1 MRKRFYGLGLTGLA
15 MGVLAV
21 PAALAQEGHPFDGTW
36 RGTMQNDAGE
46 SRRVLLIMDYD
57 GEEIGGMINPGPD
70 SLRIESAELDAPNW
84 TLQVSAGPVEFEG
97 TLHEIGARNRF
108 MEGTWRENGEQY
120 EFRVTRE

>member
-1 MRKRFYGLGLTGLA
+1 MRKRFYGFGLAGLAIGVLGL
-15 MGVLAV
+15 
-21 PAALAQEGHPFDGTW
+21 PAAFAQEGHPFDGTW

-84 TLQVSAGPVEFEG
+84 TLQVSAGPVRFEG
-97 TLHEIGARNRF
+97 TLHEIGARNRY
-108 MEGTWRENGEQY
+108 MEGIWREDGEEY